1 MLTGLN
7 QKVGNFPG
15 VTVDKKTGG
24 CKISEN
30 IYNQSQKLQN
40 SEFLNSTLLSYI
52 APLKPV
58 EVDKQL
64 LDNIQFDG
72 KTYDYSYIH
81 YVKSSL
87 IPLVPNYLVGLEID
101 NLRILIENN
110 DIDQVNLFIKDSYN
124 QISHKDTT
132 KEYFNF
138 VVSNQKLIIN
148 IPYQYFLTCGSKLNN
163 ELLDIVEPIIVKSKP
178 SLKLKISYQDIS
190 SLSHKIIFDTNIE
203 TYYKE
208 VTFKFTVNNDY
219 KKSNIK
225 A

>member
-81 YVKSSL
+81 GLFIFQLDRIFMVIRKKIGLAKQIIVTIPFFRLYLSSL
-87 IPLVPNYLVGLEID
+87 IISNDFSVQFFEAIYED
-101 NLRILIENN
+101 KYEN
-110 DIDQVNLFIKDSYN
+110 KP
-124 QISHKDTT
+124 
-132 KEYFNF
+132 
-138 VVSNQKLIIN
+138 IIN
-148 IPYQYFLTCGSKLNN
+148 IHCISISWLN
-163 ELLDIVEPIIVKSKP
+163 
-178 SLKLKISYQDIS
+178 
-190 SLSHKIIFDTNIE
+190 IFSTM
-203 TYYKE
+203 K
-208 VTFKFTVNNDY
+208 
-219 KKSNIK
+219 
-225 A
+225 